1 MNKGPALYTTQLG
14 AGLGMIKETLDLLR
28 IWEPGENAAKLAEKA
43 VSTGLFSRAT
53 ARRTRNIVAE
63 MFAPRFLIEN
73 GVPAQRL
80 QFLTQHGFPNE
91 AVSQLL
97 FLYTARAQAI
107 FRGFLIEVYWPKYSA
122 GASGISLDEAE
133 RFVFRALDSGHM
145 EKRWADSVVKKN
157 SSYLLG
163 CCADFELLSK
173 SRTQDRAIQRFSMHP
188 NVAAYLAYDLHFS
201 GLSDSAVIQSPDW
214 MLFGYEFTDVLGL
227 MKDLMSKGHLL
238 VQSSGELVQISWKYR
253 SMEESLNALIER

>member
-1 MNKGPALYTTQLG
+1 MNKGASLYTTQLG

-28 IWEPGENAAKLAEKA
+28 IWEPGENSARLAEKA

-91 AVSQLL
+91 AISQLL

-107 FRGFLIEVYWPKYSA
+107 FRAFLIEVYWPKYSG
-122 GASGISLDEAE
+122 GASRISLDEAE

-145 EKRWADSVVKKN
+145 EKRFELSLGVLCRFRASFKIPDTGPRYPEILDAPKCCR
-157 SSYLLG
+157 LLG
-163 CCADFELLSK
+163 L
-173 SRTQDRAIQRFSMHP
+173 
-188 NVAAYLAYDLHFS
+188 
-201 GLSDSAVIQSPDW
+201 
-214 MLFGYEFTDVLGL
+214 
-227 MKDLMSKGHLL
+227 
-238 VQSSGELVQISWKYR
+238 
-253 SMEESLNALIER
+253 